1 MTIED
6 RTKIQAELF
15 ENVDISKVFRPSG
28 LYVYFMKINRN
39 TGIRLDTAEFTKFDL
54 DTEVYVFD
62 KVRLVIE

>member
-1 MTIED
+1 MIIED

-39 TGIRLDTAEFTKFDL
+39 TGIRLDTAL
-54 DTEVYVFD
+54 
-62 KVRLVIE
+62 